1 MKDAISAQDV
11 VDDVRIDQLLELKI
25 DFLSKDLDIDEAI
38 LSYLKKCS
46 RDIHIGVLRC
56 YFTHIIGTVSERRLY
71 KRLNHLI
78 DRGEIERL
86 IKDKDIFYKYKKGA
100 KQ

>member
-1 MKDAISAQDV
+1 MKESIQSQEEI
-11 VDDVRIDQLLELKI
+11 DDVKIDQLLELKI
-25 DFLSKDLDIDEAI
+25 DFLSHDLDIDEAI
-38 LSYLKKCS
+38 LLYLKKCS

-86 IKDKDIFYKYKKGA
+86 IKDKDIFYKYKKGG
-100 KQ
+100 K